1 MLNVDLGL
9 VADFSGYINS
19 TTGEIS
25 CTLRA
30 VPGSTLPECPHSSML
45 PYAARYKYDNLL
57 WLTDFRDAFTKM
69 TVNGFSTEGC
79 NGGFPCDLSAL

>member
-9 VADFSGYINS
+9 AANFTGYIDS
-19 TTGEIS
+19 TTGEVS

-30 VPGSTLPECPHSSML
+30 TPGSTLPECPPSSML
-45 PYAARYKYDNLL
+45 PFAAQYKHNNML

-79 NGGFPCDLSAL
+79 NGAFPCDLASL

>member
-9 VADFSGYINS
+9 VADFTGYIDS
-19 TTGEIS
+19 TTGEVS

-30 VPGSTLPECPHSSML
+30 TPSSTLDECPKSDFL
-45 PYAARYKYDNLL
+45 PYAAQYKYDNMK

-79 NGGFPCDLSAL
+79 NGVFPCDLSQL